1 MTMVYGNGS
10 TALGAN
16 QINKHYYERKA
27 LIEAAQE
34 KYFGQLSNT
43 KNMPKNMGKAIKQ
56 YRYLPIIDDRNLSDQ
71 GLDAQGAT
79 IRNGNLYGSST
90 DIGLITGKL
99 PTLGETGGRV
109 NKVSQHRIELT
120 STLQNFGMFFEY
132 SKDLLNFDT
141 DAELQMHLN
150 RELLNAAVKV
160 DEDKLQIDLLTN
172 AGLIKYTGSATTPA
186 QLTHTMELTY
196 ADLVKLGIDLDKNK
210 CPKQTKIMT
219 GTRLVDTKTI
229 PDCRVAYV
237 GSELVPTLEAMKDFH
252 NERAFIPAHQY
263 AAGTTLL
270 KGEVGRIAGFRIVV
284 VPHMQKWAGVGANAT
299 DNTFYRTAGK
309 YDVFPFLVVGDEAFT
324 PIGLEGD
331 GSKGKFEIIHKAPN
345 TDTATNQ
352 NPYGKVGF
360 YSIQW
365 WYGFMPQ
372 FSERLAVIKCV
383 AKM

>member
-1 MTMVYGNGS
+1 MVYGGGN

-16 QINKHYYERKA
+16 QLNKHFYERKA
-27 LIEAAQE
+27 LVEASQE

-43 KNMPKNMGKAIKQ
+43 KNMPKNMGKAFKQ

-99 PTLGETGGRV
+99 PTLGEQGGRV
-109 NKVSQHRIELT
+109 NKVSAHRIELT
-120 STLQNFGMFFEY
+120 STLQNFGMFYEY

-141 DAELQMHLN
+141 DADLQMHLN

-186 QLTHTMELTY
+186 QLNHTMELTY

-252 NERAFIPAHQY
+252 DERAFIPAHHY

-284 VPHMQKWAGVGANAT
+284 VPHMQKWAGVGASAT
-299 DNTFYRTAGK
+299 DNKFYRTAGK

-331 GSKGKFEIIHKAPN
+331 GNKGKFEIIHKAPN
-345 TDTATNQ
+345 QETASNQ
-352 NPYGKVGF
+352 NPYGKLGF

-372 FSERLAVIKCV
+372 FSERLALIKCV